1 MFFYNSNSERTL
13 IMGRKALSASTN
25 TDPGNRKGTFVVK
38 VEYCQNETWQGKV
51 VWAEENR
58 TERFRSMLELVKL
71 MDEAMAAGQ
80 QIAIERKA

>member
-1 MFFYNSNSERTL
+1 
-13 IMGRKALSASTN
+13 MGRKALSASN
-25 TDPGNRKGTFVVK
+25 NPESGQRKGTFVVK
-38 VEYCQNETWQGKV
+38 IEYCQNQTWQGKV

-80 QIAIERKA
+80 QISIEKQA

>member
-1 MFFYNSNSERTL
+1 
-13 IMGRKALSASTN
+13 MGRKALSVTTN
-25 TDPGNRKGTFVVK
+25 TDPGHRRGTFIVK

-58 TERFRSMLELVKL
+58 TERFRSMLELIKL

-80 QIAIERKA
+80 QGSVEREA

>member
-1 MFFYNSNSERTL
+1 
-13 IMGRKALSASTN
+13 MGRKALSAANNPDS
-25 TDPGNRKGTFVVK
+25 GHRKGTFVVK
-38 VEYCQNETWQGKV
+38 IEYCQNETWQGKV

-80 QIAIERKA
+80 QVSIERQA